1 MIFAN
6 ILLLALLFFII
17 IRAFFQL
24 VTLLGTIHYTARH
37 TSTYLEQGDKIRR

>member
-6 ILLLALLFFII
+6 ILLLALLFFI

>member
-6 ILLLALLFFII
+6 ILLLALLFFI

-24 VTLLGTIHYTARH
+24 VTLLGTIHYTAALAKQH
-37 TSTYLEQGDKIRR
+37 SDAT